1 MSAGGRKQP
10 ESSPIKPSLSVWSP
24 FRHKP
29 FTVIWLATLVANI
42 GSWMYSAACGWLMT
56 NLATAPLMVSLVQ
69 VAATLPVFLLA
80 IPGGALIDIV
90 DKRKFLIVGEIGIT
104 VGASLFAVFVLFHLV
119 TAWNLLAFAFLV
131 ATGEALTA
139 PAWEAIV
146 SLLVSKSELPMAIAA
161 NSVSVNVSR
170 AVGPALGGAL
180 LGSLGVSTPF
190 LLNAASNIAVIG
202 ALTWWPEPARAA
214 SRLPPEHF
222 ASAMITGLRHA
233 RYNRHLIATLVRAA
247 GFFVFASAYW
257 ALLPLVARQQVGGG
271 PSLYGALLGA
281 IGIAAV
287 VAAAALPR
295 LKEWLGADGLGHAGA
310 LGSAAATALFAFAHG
325 PVLAI
330 AASVVA
336 GATWI
341 TTVSSL
347 NVSAQIALPEWVR
360 GRGLA
365 VYITVMAGA
374 LSLGSVIW
382 GEAASRV
389 GVAPALLAAAV
400 GGVLSAPLLRRWRLQ
415 TAKGIDLTP
424 AMSWPSPAAA
434 SDISPA
440 RGPVLV
446 TITYRIDPKDRE
458 AFLEAIQQAGRERWR
473 DGAYDWRVF
482 EDPGDNRRFIETFLS
497 DSWIDHLRQH
507 ERVTKADQA
516 FEAAVLRFQ
525 IGDGPEITHLVA
537 ARPRGRHIYGHEAAH
552 AKPRA
557 RKPRIDDGVQP
568 VRDVDRPTTNA
579 DGSPSEEPPPN

>member
-1 MSAGGRKQP
+1 MSTSGGRQ
-10 ESSPIKPSLSVWSP
+10 SSGSGAVKPSLSFWSP

-56 NLATAPLMVSLVQ
+56 SLATSPLMVSLVQ

-80 IPGGALIDIV
+80 IPAGALIDIV
-90 DKRKFLIVGEIGIT
+90 DKRRFLIRGELGIT
-104 VGASLFAVFVLFHLV
+104 VSASVFAGLVWFHLV
-119 TAWNLLAFAFLV
+119 TSWNLLVFAFLV
-131 ATGEALTA
+131 AIAEALTA
-139 PAWEAIV
+139 PAWEAVV
-146 SLLVSKSELPMAIAA
+146 SLLVPKPELPMAVAA

-180 LGSLGVSTPF
+180 LGTLGVPAPF
-190 LLNAASNIAVIG
+190 LLNAVSNLGVIG
-202 ALTWWPEPARAA
+202 ALAWWPEPGRAA

-233 RYNRHLIATLVRAA
+233 RYNRPLIATLIRAA

-271 PSLYGALLGA
+271 PALYGALLGG
-281 IGIAAV
+281 IGTAAV
-287 VAAAALPR
+287 ATAAVLPR
-295 LKEWLGADGLGHAGA
+295 LKEWLGADGLGQAGA

-325 PVLAI
+325 PLLAI
-330 AASVVA
+330 AASLIA

-365 VYITVMAGA
+365 VYITAMAGA
-374 LSLGSVIW
+374 LSVGSAIW

-400 GGVLSAPLLRRWRLQ
+400 GGGLSVGLLRRWRLQ
-415 TAKGIDLTP
+415 TGKGIDLTP
-424 AMSWPSPAAA
+424 AMSWPWPARAG
-434 SDISPA
+434 DVNPA

-446 TITYRIDPKDRE
+446 SIAYRIDPKNRE
-458 AFLEAIQQAGRERWR
+458 AFLEAIEQAGRERYR
-473 DGAYDWRVF
+473 DGAYGWQVF
-482 EDPGDNRRFIETFLS
+482 EDPGDHSRFIEIFLS
-497 DSWIDHLRQH
+497 DSWMDHLRQH
-507 ERVTKADQA
+507 ERITKADQA
-516 FEAAVLRFQ
+516 QEDAVLRFQ
-525 IGDGPEITHLVA
+525 IGDGPQITHLVA
-537 ARPRGRHIYGHEAAH
+537 ARAH
-552 AKPRA
+552 APRSRRHDA
-557 RKPRIDDGVQP
+557 TRTRSGERKPRSSADVQVPRHDDP
-568 VRDVDRPTTNA
+568 APAPDSDPA
-579 DGSPSEEPPPN
+579 D